1 MMKSIV
7 RTQQDPSLTPPASR
21 CFSRLEA
28 AELEA
33 EGEPEVETLDLE
45 ARLAERVII
54 WSTMG

>member
-1 MMKSIV
+1 MKSIV

-33 EGEPEVETLDLE
+33 EGEPDVETLDLE
-45 ARLAERVII
+45 ASWLAERVII